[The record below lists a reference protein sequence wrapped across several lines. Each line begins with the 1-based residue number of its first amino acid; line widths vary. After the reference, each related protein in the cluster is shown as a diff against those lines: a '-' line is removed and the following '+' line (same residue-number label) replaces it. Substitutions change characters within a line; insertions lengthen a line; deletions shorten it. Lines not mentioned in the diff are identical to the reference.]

1 MIVWRKATEIRGT
14 FVEYRCL
21 ADYAGIITDLKNNKE
36 IPEYSSN
43 VVYFSRS
50 RKRGE
55 VESKLMYSIIN
66 KEDSKERTIIL
77 LSIRNMPTIPTH
89 SNMM

>member
-66 KEDSKERTIIL
+66 KGSKRADHYFIINPEYADASL
-77 LSIRNMPTIPTH
+77 HTRI
-89 SNMM
+89 